1 MRQILPHKQVQR
13 FQIAR
18 SRQQSV
24 KKVLITILSLSTLIG
39 YGIAK
44 SHHQTNDNSIL
55 QETISH

>member
-1 MRQILPHKQVQR
+1 MKTAL
-13 FQIAR
+13 AR
-18 SRQQSV
+18 RQQSV

-44 SHHQTNDNSIL
+44 SHYQTTDNSIL